1 LVKIKSGKGFKNA
14 NLMYSSARVLPQT
27 KELIVAIG
35 ERFLD
40 SVKTRKLSKER
51 VVVNSLTRSLQ
62 DQKNLSKGNG
72 NVAQ

>member
-1 LVKIKSGKGFKNA
+1 
-14 NLMYSSARVLPQT
+14 MYSSARVLPQT